1 MPPAPRSRSTAN
13 ALVAAGLVAFGLAA
27 AAYPVYA
34 ARSIQVGGTP
44 LLCHTLTPRPA
55 KLLLRKPLH
64 LHPHTA
70 DGGVS

>member
-44 LLCHTLTPRPA
+44 TPRSA
-55 KLLLRKPLH
+55 KLLLPKRLYPRI
-64 LHPHTA
+64 A
-70 DGGVS
+70 AGGVG